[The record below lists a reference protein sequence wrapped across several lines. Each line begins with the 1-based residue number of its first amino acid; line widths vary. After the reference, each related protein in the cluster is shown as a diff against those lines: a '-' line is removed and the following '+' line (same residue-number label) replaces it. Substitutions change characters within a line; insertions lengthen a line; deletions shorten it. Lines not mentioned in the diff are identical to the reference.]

1 MSSPQHHGVGHI
13 VPVKTLAAVGTA
25 LLVLTVVTVWAASL
39 DFGKLNVWIAL
50 AIATVKA
57 SLVVAFF
64 MHLKYDRPFN
74 TIVFVVSVSLVA
86 LFISFSLTDTHEYAP
101 DVDQGNAPEVVKK
114 LTALE
119 SAADEPSHEP

>member
-1 MSSPQHHGVGHI
+1 MSSPEHHGFHI

-25 LLVLTVVTVWAASL
+25 LLVLTLVTVWAASL

-57 SLVVAFF
+57 SLVVAIF
-64 MHLKYDRPFN
+64 MHLNYDRPFH
-74 TIVFVVSVSLVA
+74 TIVFVVSVSFVA

-101 DVDQGNAPEVVKK
+101 DVDHGNAPEVVKK
-114 LTALE
+114 LTELE
-119 SAADEPSHEP
+119 STAADSSHEP